1 MVDPIG
7 KGLPVYN
14 FKNLCVE
21 DPKIELGD
29 DTLKIIVAP
38 QNWEKAEDAELRAL
52 LKYLWDGV
60 PSDKFTEEMNMHVE
74 DIKYDQVISNESLSY
89 YCQMEDAEDRG
100 WMEGIKEGEK
110 RGRIEGEKRGEK
122 RGRME
127 GKKEGKCES
136 ARNMKREGLPFDLIA
151 RITGLSIAEI
161 KEL

>member
-52 LKYLWDGV
+52 LKYLWDGI
-60 PSDKFTEEMNMHVE
+60 PSDKFTEEMNMHVA

-100 WMEGIKEGEK
+100 QERGRMEGIKEGIK

-122 RGRME
+122 RVRY
-127 GKKEGKCES
+127 ES
-136 ARNMKREGLPFDLIA
+136 AHNMKSEGLPFDLIA
-151 RITGLSIAEI
+151 RITGLSLAEI